1 MIGLSDIINL
11 IWVDG
16 DKPIRIITEDGET
29 PKCRDSDITDELE
42 STVVGI
48 NIYDDY
54 IEIEL
59 GEQMTKELTA
69 QQRANKKWNERNREH
84 RNYLTKRSTARGF
97 IRNHAT
103 KNDLLELQEL
113 IKESFKNYKNS

>member
-16 DKPIRIITEDGET
+16 DKPIQIITENGET
-29 PKCRDSDITDELE
+29 PAYKDSAIADELE
-42 STVVGI
+42 SAVVGI

-59 GEQMTKELTA
+59 GE
-69 QQRANKKWNERNREH
+69 
-84 RNYLTKRSTARGF
+84 
-97 IRNHAT
+97 
-103 KNDLLELQEL
+103 
-113 IKESFKNYKNS
+113 

>member
-16 DKPIRIITEDGET
+16 DKPIRIIAENGET
-29 PKCRDSDITDELE
+29 PKHKDSEPTEELE

-54 IEIEL
+54 VEITL
-59 GEQMTKELTA
+59 GE
-69 QQRANKKWNERNREH
+69 
-84 RNYLTKRSTARGF
+84 
-97 IRNHAT
+97 
-103 KNDLLELQEL
+103 
-113 IKESFKNYKNS
+113 

>member
-29 PKCRDSDITDELE
+29 PRYKDSDNTDELE
-42 STVVGI
+42 STVTGI
-48 NIYDDY
+48 NVYEDY

-59 GEQMTKELTA
+59 GE
-69 QQRANKKWNERNREH
+69 
-84 RNYLTKRSTARGF
+84 
-97 IRNHAT
+97 
-103 KNDLLELQEL
+103 
-113 IKESFKNYKNS
+113 

>member
-16 DKPIRIITEDGET
+16 DKPIRIITENGET
-29 PKCRDSDITDELE
+29 PKDRDSGSTDELE
-42 STVVGI
+42 SAVLGI

-59 GEQMTKELTA
+59 GE
-69 QQRANKKWNERNREH
+69 
-84 RNYLTKRSTARGF
+84 
-97 IRNHAT
+97 
-103 KNDLLELQEL
+103 
-113 IKESFKNYKNS
+113 